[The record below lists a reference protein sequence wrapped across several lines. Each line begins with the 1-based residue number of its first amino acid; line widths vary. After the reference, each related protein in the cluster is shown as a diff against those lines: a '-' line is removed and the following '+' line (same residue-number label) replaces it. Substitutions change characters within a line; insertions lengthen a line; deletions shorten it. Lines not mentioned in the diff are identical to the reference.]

1 VTGVY
6 VRRIFKAKTMSD
18 RSLVAPI
25 ALGIA
30 LTGVTGVCLYL
41 LLRKDEEWSNEN
53 SSHITSRH
61 VVLEVKI
68 PKDSVGLVIGRQG
81 ANIREIQA
89 KTETRINFR
98 DELETEEYRVA
109 AIRGSPDGA
118 QLAEILIHQT
128 LAQQPRVE
136 TVVMEVPSRNV
147 GRVIGRRG
155 ETVKAISRASRC
167 KVEVEPET
175 KAYETKIILR
185 GSSDSIESARNMI
198 MEKVR
203 EAQAL
208 DLRDGFDDFDMFTGP
223 PVAEDAAIKA
233 GGEARP
239 PRLKYQQPLFLSHE
253 PQEEEVVS
261 LGEQE
266 DLKPTSMDNCIEVF
280 VSAVATPGRF
290 WVQKIGPHS
299 VDLDKLTQE
308 MTEYYNEEEN
318 ANFHTLSSVDE
329 GEIVAAR
336 YSDENS
342 YYRARVI
349 SFREDTYDISRS
361 TVDLDFV
368 DFGDAEEK
376 NIGEVFSLKTNFLK
390 LKFQAVECTLAG
402 VRPVGSSEWSEESIS
417 QFASLTHCALWKVV
431 WAKVVEHKAG
441 PKGCLV
447 PCVELIE
454 PESSGVDR
462 NLGHE
467 LVKLGLAETIGEE
480 AEVGLTT
487 TRDN

>member
-1 VTGVY
+1 
-6 VRRIFKAKTMSD
+6 
-18 RSLVAPI
+18 
-25 ALGIA
+25 
-30 LTGVTGVCLYL
+30 
-41 LLRKDEEWSNEN
+41 
-53 SSHITSRH
+53 
-61 VVLEVKI
+61 
-68 PKDSVGLVIGRQG
+68 
-81 ANIREIQA
+81 
-89 KTETRINFR
+89 
-98 DELETEEYRVA
+98 
-109 AIRGSPDGA
+109 
-118 QLAEILIHQT
+118 
-128 LAQQPRVE
+128 
-136 TVVMEVPSRNV
+136 MEVPSRNV

-175 KAYETKIILR
+175 KAYETKIVLR

-299 VDLDKLTQE
+299 VDL
-308 MTEYYNEEEN
+308 
-318 ANFHTLSSVDE
+318 

-361 TVDLDFV
+361 SVDLDFV

-376 NIGEVFSLKTNFLK
+376 SIGEVFSLKTNFLK
-390 LKFQAVECTLAG
+390 LKFQAVECTL
-402 VRPVGSSEWSEESIS
+402 
-417 QFASLTHCALWKVV
+417 T
-431 WAKVVEHKAG
+431 
-441 PKGCLV
+441 
-447 PCVELIE
+447 
-454 PESSGVDR
+454 
-462 NLGHE
+462 
-467 LVKLGLAETIGEE
+467 
-480 AEVGLTT
+480 
-487 TRDN
+487 

>member
-1 VTGVY
+1 
-6 VRRIFKAKTMSD
+6 MSD

-239 PRLKYQQPLFLSHE
+239 PRLKYQQPLFFKTPKEAMLGNYVDKKCPFTGSVRIRGRIMQGVVKKCAMKRSITLQRNYLHYVPKYRRFEKRRKTYLAHCSPCFRLNIGDTVKVGECRPLS
-253 PQEEEVVS
+253 
-261 LGEQE
+261 
-266 DLKPTSMDNCIEVF
+266 
-280 VSAVATPGRF
+280 
-290 WVQKIGPHS
+290 
-299 VDLDKLTQE
+299 
-308 MTEYYNEEEN
+308 
-318 ANFHTLSSVDE
+318 
-329 GEIVAAR
+329 
-336 YSDENS
+336 
-342 YYRARVI
+342 
-349 SFREDTYDISRS
+349 
-361 TVDLDFV
+361 
-368 DFGDAEEK
+368 K
-376 NIGEVFSLKTNFLK
+376 NIRFNVIAIVRRASKSQALK
-390 LKFQAVECTLAG
+390 KF
-402 VRPVGSSEWSEESIS
+402 
-417 QFASLTHCALWKVV
+417 
-431 WAKVVEHKAG
+431 
-441 PKGCLV
+441 
-447 PCVELIE
+447 
-454 PESSGVDR
+454 
-462 NLGHE
+462 
-467 LVKLGLAETIGEE
+467 
-480 AEVGLTT
+480 
-487 TRDN
+487 

>member
-1 VTGVY
+1 
-6 VRRIFKAKTMSD
+6 MSD

-41 LLRKDEEWSNEN
+41 LLKKEEDWSDER
-53 SSHITSRH
+53 SHVTSRH

-68 PKDSVGLVIGRQG
+68 PKDSVGIVIGRQG
-81 ANIREIQA
+81 SNIKEIQA

-155 ETVKAISRASRC
+155 ETVKSISRASRC

-185 GSSDSIESARNMI
+185 GSSNSIEAARNMI

-208 DLRDGFDDFDMFTGP
+208 DLRDGFDDFDMFSEP

-233 GGEARP
+233 GGEARQ

-253 PQEEEVVS
+253 PQEEEVIS
-261 LGEQE
+261 MGEQE
-266 DLKPTSMDNCIEVF
+266 DLKPTAMDNCIEVF

-308 MTEYYNEEEN
+308 MTDYYNQEEN
-318 ANFHTLSSVDE
+318 VSFHTLSCVDE

-336 YSDENS
+336 YSDETS
-342 YYRARVI
+342 FYRARVV
-349 SFREDTYDISRS
+349 SFREDSYDKTRS

-376 NIGEVFSLKTNFLK
+376 SIGEVFSLKTDFLK

-402 VRPVGSSEWSEESIS
+402 VRPVGTGEWSEESVS
-417 QFASLTHCALWKVV
+417 QFASLVHCALWKVV
-431 WAKVVEHKAG
+431 WAKVIEHKAG

-454 PESSGVDR
+454 PESSGCDR

-467 LVKLGLAETIGEE
+467 LVKLGLAEALGD
-480 AEVGLTT
+480 EVEVRLA

>member
-1 VTGVY
+1 
-6 VRRIFKAKTMSD
+6 MSD

-41 LLRKDEEWSNEN
+41 LLKKDEEWSDERT
-53 SSHITSRH
+53 HVTSRH
-61 VVLEVKI
+61 VVLEVQI
-68 PKDSVGLVIGRQG
+68 PKDSVGIVIGRQG
-81 ANIREIQA
+81 ANIKEIQA
-89 KTETRINFR
+89 KTETRINFK

-118 QLAEILIHQT
+118 QMAEILIHQT
-128 LAQQPRVE
+128 IAQQPRVE
-136 TVVMEVPSRNV
+136 TVVLEVPTRNV

-167 KVEVEPET
+167 KVDVESET

-185 GSSDSIESARNMI
+185 GSSDSIEAARNMI
-198 MEKVR
+198 MEKV
-203 EAQAL
+203 
-208 DLRDGFDDFDMFTGP
+208 
-223 PVAEDAAIKA
+223 AEDSAIKA

-253 PQEEEVVS
+253 PQEEEVIS

-266 DLKPTSMDNCIEVF
+266 DLKPTAMDNCIEVF

-308 MTEYYNEEEN
+308 MTDYYTQEEN
-318 ANFHTLSSVDE
+318 VSFHSLSSVDE

-336 YSDENS
+336 YSDES
-342 YYRARVI
+342 SFYRARVV
-349 SFREDTYDISRS
+349 SFREDSYDMTRS

-376 NIGEVFSLKTNFLK
+376 SIGEVFSLKTEFLK

-402 VRPVGSSEWSEESIS
+402 VRPVGSIEWSEESVS

-447 PCVELIE
+447 PSVELIE
-454 PESSGVDR
+454 PESSGTDR

-467 LVKLGLAETIGEE
+467 LVKLGLAEALGDET
-480 AEVGLTT
+480 EVRLA

>member
-6 VRRIFKAKTMSD
+6 ARRIFKAKTIAD

-68 PKDSVGLVIGRQG
+68 PKDGVGLVIGRQG

-198 MEKVR
+198 MEKV
-203 EAQAL
+203 
-208 DLRDGFDDFDMFTGP
+208 
-223 PVAEDAAIKA
+223 AEDAAIKA

-299 VDLDKLTQE
+299 VDLDKLTQ
-308 MTEYYNEEEN
+308 
-318 ANFHTLSSVDE
+318 V
-329 GEIVAAR
+329 
-336 YSDENS
+336 
-342 YYRARVI
+342 
-349 SFREDTYDISRS
+349 
-361 TVDLDFV
+361 
-368 DFGDAEEK
+368 
-376 NIGEVFSLKTNFLK
+376 
-390 LKFQAVECTLAG
+390 
-402 VRPVGSSEWSEESIS
+402 
-417 QFASLTHCALWKVV
+417 
-431 WAKVVEHKAG
+431 
-441 PKGCLV
+441 
-447 PCVELIE
+447 
-454 PESSGVDR
+454 
-462 NLGHE
+462 
-467 LVKLGLAETIGEE
+467 
-480 AEVGLTT
+480 
-487 TRDN
+487 